1 MPPIFINT
9 DNSDKKHKIYIANA
23 VGEGL
28 GEAEDKMQAMVIK
41 AFEKASEFTTN
52 KIDNPKGYT
61 LVFKVTK
68 FDTADHETSCT
79 INGQILQYPAVTYSK
94 AKGSSKNDA
103 VIVMTS
109 GNWSGSA
116 TASGKGKRAMLDC
129 VEAIM
134 ESMVPKSIP
143 VMKSDMTRR

>member
-1 MPPIFINT
+1 MPPIYINT

-28 GEAEDKMQAMVIK
+28 GEAEDKMQVMVVK

-68 FDTADHETSCT
+68 FDGGDHETSCT
-79 INGQILQYPAVTYSK
+79 IQGTILQYPAVKYSK
-94 AKGSSKNDA
+94 AKESKKDDA
-103 VIVMTS
+103 VMVMV
-109 GNWSGSA
+109 GGDWKGSA
-116 TASGKGKRAMLDC
+116 TASGRGKRAMID
-129 VEAIM
+129 
-134 ESMVPKSIP
+134 
-143 VMKSDMTRR
+143 